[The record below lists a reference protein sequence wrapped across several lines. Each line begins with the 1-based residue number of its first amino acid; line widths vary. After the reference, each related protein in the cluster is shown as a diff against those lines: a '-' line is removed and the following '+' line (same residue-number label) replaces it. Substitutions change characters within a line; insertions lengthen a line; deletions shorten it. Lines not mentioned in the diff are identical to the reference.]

1 MLNLSMKPTGWFQ
14 IGWSDELAPGA
25 VKPMKYLGYD
35 LVAFRSEAGELAV
48 LDAHCHHM
56 GAHLGYG
63 GKVKG
68 DCIACPYHGWQ
79 WNTQGENALIPY
91 QDHPIRKKL
100 RKWDV
105 VEQHG
110 IMFLWHDPAG
120 GPPRDGWLPD
130 VFNHPEHPADPADY
144 YPCYPHAVVF
154 APEEPI
160 HPQLIT
166 ENAADTM
173 HFRFAH
179 NAPED
184 PLLLAFDTST
194 AIWKST
200 MGFRSKVTKE
210 VAMLLHARN
219 AGVGLNFSIFDHPV
233 LARRLVLS
241 CTPIDDEKSDLRVS
255 YYFRRDPT
263 SPEHMPESVRQMARH
278 TRVLF
283 EEDAVIWRHQKF
295 VQRPI
300 YARQDVAGYTA
311 LRTWCEQ
318 FYEATGSNQGP
329 LKVLEDA
336 GEPVN
341 CNLL

>member
-14 IGWSDELAPGA
+14 IGWSEEIAPGQ
-25 VKPMKYLGYD
+25 VKAMKYFGHD
-35 LVAFRSEAGELAV
+35 LVAFRSETGELAV
-48 LDAHCHHM
+48 LDAHCHHL

-79 WNTQGENALIPY
+79 WNTKGENALIPY
-91 QDHPIRKKL
+91 QDTPVRKKL

-105 VEQHG
+105 IEQHG
-110 IMFLWHDPAG
+110 IIFFWHDPAG
-120 GPPRDGWLPD
+120 GPPREGWLPD
-130 VFNHPEHPADPADY
+130 VFAHPDYPADADDY
-144 YPCYPHAVVF
+144 YPCYPNAVVF
-154 APEEPI
+154 APDEAI

-184 PLLLAFDTST
+184 PILLSFDTSGP
-194 AIWKST
+194 IWQAT
-200 MGFRSKVTKE
+200 TGFRSKVTKE
-210 VAMLLHARN
+210 VAMHLHARN
-219 AGVGLNFSIFDHPV
+219 TGVGLNFSIFDHPV

-241 CTPIDDEKSDLRVS
+241 CTPIDDQKSDLRVS
-255 YYFRRDPT
+255 YYFRRDPK
-263 SPEHMPESVRQMARH
+263 SPDKMPEAARQMAQQ

-300 YARQDVAGYTA
+300 FAKEDVAGYTA
-311 LRTWCEQ
+311 LRKWCEQ
-318 FYEATGSNQGP
+318 FYEATDAPQGP
-329 LKVLEDA
+329 MKVME
-336 GEPVN
+336 EE
-341 CNLL
+341 CNIISCEQL